1 MFLPYV
7 KTSLIKAKM
16 LDKMDSDLQCT
27 PITLKHLSLMPD
39 DCSSEAAAK
48 KALKNV
54 EQISKSTFGCVQRCS
69 WEKFNAG

>member
-1 MFLPYV
+1 
-7 KTSLIKAKM
+7 M
-16 LDKMDSDLQCT
+16 LDKMDSDLECT

-54 EQISKSTFGCVQRCS
+54 EQISKNTFGCVQRCS